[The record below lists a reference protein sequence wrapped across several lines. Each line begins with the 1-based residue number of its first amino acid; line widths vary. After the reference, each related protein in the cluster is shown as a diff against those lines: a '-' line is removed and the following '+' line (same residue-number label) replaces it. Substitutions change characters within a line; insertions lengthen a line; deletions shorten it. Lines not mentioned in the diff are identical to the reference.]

1 MPSYIKAIQMI
12 GTQRSGSNLLR
23 LMLSQ
28 LPGVFAP
35 HPPHI
40 LLHFYPLMDRYGDLE
55 QDDNFGQL
63 IDDVCRMIELNPV
76 PWEGAAL
83 ERRRIL
89 DMCRRRSLLEV
100 FIRVHELQC
109 IGHELDTWCCKSLE
123 TVAYIN
129 QYAAEGLYPHIIYL
143 YRDGRDVALS
153 FRKAIVGEKHF
164 YHLARKWRQDQ
175 QQALDFLE
183 TIPAERFV
191 SLRYKD
197 LISEPTACIH
207 HICDKFGL
215 PYSDSVLEYY
225 KSPESQRTA
234 LSGHMWENVA
244 RPIMKDNAGK
254 FLKEMSYDD
263 LVIYESVAGDMLE
276 RLGFDLVTDISD
288 RRIFSAEEIA
298 VFDADNTRMKQE
310 TLRNADSHDL
320 ALRQPQADFMQ
331 KLRDR
336 PAR

>member
-1 MPSYIKAIQMI
+1 MPSHIKAIQMI

-40 LLHFYPLMDRYGDLE
+40 MLNFYPIMDRYGDLE
-55 QDDNFGQL
+55 RDENFSQL
-63 IDDVCRMIELNPV
+63 IDDVCHVVELNPV
-76 PWEGAAL
+76 PWEGAVLDRA
-83 ERRRIL
+83 RIW

-100 FIRVHELQC
+100 FIRIHELQC
-109 IGHELDTWCCKSLE
+109 IVHGLDTWCCKSLE
-123 TVAYIN
+123 TVAHIDH
-129 QYAAEGLYPHIIYL
+129 YAAEGVYPYIIYL

-183 TIPAERFV
+183 TIPADRFV
-191 SLRYKD
+191 ALRYKD

-207 HICDKFGL
+207 HICDKFSL
-215 PYSDSVLEYY
+215 PYSESILDYY
-225 KSPESQRTA
+225 KSEESKRTA
-234 LSGHMWENVA
+234 VSGHMWENVA
-244 RPIMKDNAGK
+244 KPIMKDNSGK
-254 FLKEMSYDD
+254 FLKEMSHED
-263 LVIYESVAGDMLE
+263 LVIFESVAGDMLE
-276 RLGFDLVTDISD
+276 RLGFELTTRPEE
-288 RRIFSAEEIA
+288 RRVFSEKELAI
-298 VFDADNTRMKQE
+298 FDAENTQLKE
-310 TLRNADSHDL
+310 DTILTADPNDL
-320 ALRQPQADFMQ
+320 ALRKPQADFMK

>member
-1 MPSYIKAIQMI
+1 MI

-40 LLHFYPLMDRYGDLE
+40 MLNFYPLMDRYGDLE
-55 QDDNFGQL
+55 RDENFSQL
-63 IDDVCRMIELNPV
+63 IDDVCHVVELNPV
-76 PWEGAAL
+76 PWEGAVLDRA
-83 ERRRIL
+83 RIW

-100 FIRVHELQC
+100 FIRIHELQC
-109 IGHELDTWCCKSLE
+109 IVHGLNTWCCKSLE
-123 TVAYIN
+123 TVAHIDH
-129 QYAAEGLYPHIIYL
+129 YAAEGVYPYIIYL

-183 TIPAERFV
+183 TISADRLV
-191 SLRYKD
+191 TLSYKD
-197 LISEPTACIH
+197 LIAEPTAYIH
-207 HICDKFGL
+207 HICDKFSL
-215 PYSDSVLEYY
+215 PYSDSILDYY
-225 KSPESQRTA
+225 KSEESKRTA
-234 LSGHMWENVA
+234 VSGHMWENVA
-244 RPIMKDNAGK
+244 KPIMKDNSGK
-254 FLKEMSYDD
+254 FLKEMSHED

-276 RLGFDLVTDISD
+276 RLGFELTTRPEE
-288 RRIFSAEEIA
+288 RRVFSEKELAI
-298 VFDADNTRMKQE
+298 FDAENTQLKE
-310 TLRNADSHDL
+310 DAILTADPHDL
-320 ALRQPQADFMQ
+320 ALRKPQADFMK